1 MTQSTQTMPAGYKQT
16 VLGIIPE
23 EWDEAELIK
32 YIDIVK
38 VCLDELYGNEK
49 FLFENNL
56 CERCLVFR
64 LAYHLQIIFNKEYSA
79 ERYFIDCDY
88 NSSYYNDDGREEPKR
103 RSGKPVPDQISG
115 KSKKRFIDIIVHKR
129 ESVNDS
135 NLFCFEIKKWNNCTA
150 EGMKK
155 DKNNLAVLTSQYGYS
170 FGFYL
175 IFGKTEKDLKLYVFK
190 GSKKLVVKI
199 YE

>member
-1 MTQSTQTMPAGYKQT
+1 MTQATQTIQAGYKQIE
-16 VLGIIPE
+16 LGAIPE
-23 EWDEAELIK
+23 EWDEVKLIK
-32 YIDIVK
+32 CIDIIK
-38 VCLDELYGNEK
+38 FCLDELYSKEK
-49 FLFENNL
+49 FLFDNNL

-64 LAYHLQIIFNKEYSA
+64 LAHHLQIIFNKEYSA
-79 ERYFIDCDY
+79 EGYFVDWDY
-88 NSSYYNDDGREEPKR
+88 NSSCNYDEGRGELKR
-103 RSGKPVPDQISG
+103 SSGKPIPNQISK

-129 ESVNDS
+129 ESESDS
-135 NLFCFEIKKWNNCTA
+135 NLICFEIKKWNNCTV

-175 IFGKTEKDLKLYVFK
+175 IFGKAEKDLKLYVFK